1 MVVQINM
8 DNAIEHPDQVFN
20 AIYRDAPPQ
29 EIITKIK
36 NDAHRHEWFSA
47 IGQKPLKD
55 FSTEE
60 QLLLSNVKNRFYT
73 VQDKGQNEIFVF
85 TASSIDSDFM
95 TVTGT
100 VLFRISFEFGQS
112 PVQFFNGYPKITLK
126 RESDKSIQTPSFNLH
141 QYEKPITDSNRL
153 TEEESRLQIISDNF
167 LSMKLA
173 NEKYNVLFR
182 L

>member
-1 MVVQINM
+1 M
-8 DNAIEHPDQVFN
+8 DNAIEYPDQVFN
-20 AIYRDAPPQ
+20 AIYRDSSPQ
-29 EIITKIK
+29 EIVTKIK
-36 NDAHRHEWFSA
+36 DDTHHHEWFSA
-47 IGQKPLKD
+47 IGQKPLQD

-60 QLLLSNVKNRFYT
+60 QSRLSKVKDRFYT

-112 PVQFFNGYPKITLK
+112 PVQFFDGYPKIILK
-126 RESDKSIQTPSFNLH
+126 RDSDKSIQNPSFNLH
-141 QYEKPITDSNRL
+141 QYKKPITDSNRL

>member
-1 MVVQINM
+1 M
-8 DNAIEHPDQVFN
+8 DNAIEEPNQVFN
-20 AIYRDAPPQ
+20 AIYRDASPQ
-29 EIITKIK
+29 EIVTKIK
-36 NDAHRHEWFSA
+36 NDAHHHEWFSA
-47 IGQKPLKD
+47 IGQEPLQN

-60 QLLLSNVKNRFYT
+60 QSLLSNVENRFYT
-73 VQDKGQNEIFVF
+73 LQDKSQNEIFVL
-85 TASSIDSDFM
+85 TASSIDSDFT

-100 VLFRISFEFGQS
+100 VLFRISFEFGQN
-112 PVQFFNGYPKITLK
+112 PVQFLDRYPRITLK
-126 RESDKSIQTPSFNLH
+126 RQSDKSIQTPSFNIH

-153 TEEESRLQIISDNF
+153 TTEESRLQIISDNF